1 MGIRQT
7 AAWQAVA
14 RQRGFRHF
22 TLNVG
27 IFCTIMSLCV
37 FSNGFDL
44 IGYSNIQAMNGK
56 HPASGRRSA
65 PAQS

>member
-1 MGIRQT
+1 MGLRQT
-7 AAWQAVA
+7 AVWQKLA

-27 IFCTIMSLCV
+27 IFCAIMSLCV

-44 IGYSNIQAMNGK
+44 IGYSNIQAMNGRQ
-56 HPASGRRSA
+56 AVTRREGGCS
-65 PAQS
+65 